1 MKDIII
7 DDGSVK
13 AKIKNKQGKD
23 LGTLYF
29 NPSDMGMMNRWE
41 DFIDKMD
48 EIDHIDDANFKEVSD
63 KIVNN
68 IDELVKGASSFF
80 EVTHPLSLSK
90 NGDFYFEKVV
100 EILADIIEEQTNQ
113 RIERKLKKIEKVT
126 GKYVGVTNDH
136 KPKQRNV

>member
-13 AKIKNKQGKD
+13 VAIKNKQGKD

-41 DFIDKMD
+41 EFIDKMN
-48 EIDHIDDANFKEVSD
+48 EIDNIDDENFDDVSKQIID
-63 KIVNN
+63 NINN
-68 IDELVKGASSFF
+68 LFRGAASFF

-90 NGDFYFEKVV
+90 DGDFYFEKVV
-100 EILADIIEEQTNQ
+100 EVLGNLVEEQTNQ
-113 RIERKLKKIEKVT
+113 RIEKKLKKIEKVT
-126 GKYVGVTNDH
+126 GKYVGVTQDH
-136 KPKQRNV
+136 KPKQA

>member
-7 DDGSVK
+7 DDGSIK
-13 AKIKNKQGKD
+13 AVIKNKQDKE

-41 DFIDKMD
+41 EFIDKMD
-48 EIDHIDDANFKEVSD
+48 EIDSISDENFNDVSSQ
-63 KIVNN
+63 IISN
-68 IDELVKGASSFF
+68 IDELFKGASSFF
-80 EVTHPLSLSK
+80 EVTHPLSLSQD
-90 NGDFYFEKVV
+90 GDFYFEKVV
-100 EILADIIEEQTNQ
+100 DVLGNLVEEQTNQ

-136 KPKQRNV
+136 KSKQ